1 MPRFLPRKPRSVYNS
16 DGMEDLAPED
26 LVDEWSDLSASS
38 LGSGARLGR
47 YELLIPIAYGGM
59 ARVWAARLHGQR
71 GFSKTVAIKTILP
84 HLAHNPEFERMFL
97 DEARIAA
104 GVHNPN
110 VCEIYELGEEGN
122 VLYLVMEWVNGDSL
136 MHVLRGATG
145 KTGTPIDVRLAARI
159 VADACAG
166 LHAAHELCDDDGRL
180 LNVVHRDVSPHNI
193 LVSLEGNV
201 KVADFGVA
209 KALGQT
215 HQETAAGQVKGKVAY
230 MAPEQIGGNAFDR
243 RADIFG
249 MGCVLY
255 EAATGVQP
263 FRGGGDPQIMQA
275 VLRGTYEPPS
285 TLVKGF
291 PAELAAV
298 IDCALA
304 PEPRGRFATAEMMR
318 VAIEEWLAKS
328 GSIVT
333 STQVGALVRQRLGA
347 SLDKRREHVKA
358 AMAALQPD
366 APTTR
371 PLGHTPSQPQ
381 PGQSRTGQ
389 SHSGV
394 VSTGAGQP
402 AVPSPPPMRART
414 PSMPQAPSPPP
425 ALPPPLPARA
435 RLRGGR
441 RPFWRPLRHRG
452 GGGGRVRARGGR
464 HLRCG
469 LAVDARADGRCCR
482 DTRGDPT
489 RVGCHRD
496 CPSRQ
501 GATRPDHDSGRRRDP
516 GTHHLRGRAGSCTVQ
531 LGICGACHDRRERSA
546 HREACMAGWCGGSG
560 GPRTPDGHRCIAASS
575 GESLLRYAR
584 RR

>member
-1 MPRFLPRKPRSVYNS
+1 VYNS
-16 DGMEDLAPED
+16 GWMEDLAPED

-136 MHVLRGATG
+136 MHVLRGASG

-166 LHAAHELCDDDGRL
+166 LHAAHELTDDDGRL

-193 LVSLEGNV
+193 LVSMEGNV

-255 EAATGVQP
+255 EATTGVQP

-275 VLRGTYEPPS
+275 VLRGTYEHPS

-291 PAELAAV
+291 PAELVAI
-298 IDCALA
+298 IDRALA
-304 PEPRGRFATAEMMR
+304 PEPRARFATAERMR

-333 STQVGALVRQRLGA
+333 STQVGSLVRQRLGP

-371 PLGHTPSQPQ
+371 TLGQTPSQPQ
-381 PGQSRTGQ
+381 PGQ

-402 AVPSPPPMRART
+402 AVPTSDPMRAR
-414 PSMPQAPSPPP
+414 APSLPQVPPP
-425 ALPPPLPARA
+425 PLPPPLPARA
-435 RLRGGR
+435 GSAAAGPSSARYVVAAIAGVVFALVVGGIGVAIWLSMR
-441 RPFWRPLRHRG
+441 AHAGDAAVTPQPTVHASAAVTVAPPAPPPPAAKAVAPIVATVAPPPVAAPSVSASAAPTTVDVTDLPTAKPSWPTGVAAPAAPRPSAG
-452 GGGGRVRARGGR
+452 GGSPA
-464 HLRCG
+464 LP
-469 LAVDARADGRCCR
+469 AN
-482 DTRGDPT
+482 P
-489 RVGCHRD
+489 
-496 CPSRQ
+496 
-501 GATRPDHDSGRRRDP
+501 
-516 GTHHLRGRAGSCTVQ
+516 
-531 LGICGACHDRRERSA
+531 
-546 HREACMAGWCGGSG
+546 
-560 GPRTPDGHRCIAASS
+560 
-575 GESLLRYAR
+575 Y
-584 RR
+584 